1 MELMYKPGDKVM
13 VRPDLNCREVYRMRS
28 GRYNGDFTYNVVDQM
43 ADQAGKVLTI
53 LGPRDGGAGYSLEEL
68 VIMAGPTRCLFLSMS
83 VAVIAFCEVNYEIQ
97 IRCR

>member
-43 ADQAGKVLTI
+43 AIRLERFLRFWVLAT
-53 LGPRDGGAGYSLEEL
+53 EEL
-68 VIMAGPTRCLFLSMS
+68 DTVWKSLIMAGPTRCLFLSMS

>member
-13 VRPDLNCREVYRMRS
+13 VRLDLNCREVYRMRS

-53 LGPRDGGAGYSLEEL
+53 LSPRGGGAGYSLEEL
-68 VIMAGPTRCLFLSMS
+68 DYGWTDEMFISINECC
-83 VAVIAFCEVNYEIQ
+83 CESLL
-97 IRCR
+97 

>member
-13 VRPDLNCREVYRMRS
+13 IRPDLNCREIYCMRS
-28 GRYNGDFTYNVVDQM
+28 GRHNGDYTYNVVDQM
-43 ADQAGKVLTI
+43 VDQAGKVLRFRVLAT
-53 LGPRDGGAGYSLEEL
+53 EEL
-68 VIMAGPTRCLFLSMS
+68 DILWKSLIMAGPTRCLFLSMS